1 MKSVLDSWAV
11 VALLSGESAADRV
24 RKAIED
30 GAFISW
36 VNLSEVLYL
45 ESRRFGAERAS
56 TVIESL
62 AAQVV
67 AELPDKALF
76 FEAAAVKAEGGVA
89 YADAF
94 AIATAERK
102 GLPLL
107 TGDPEILACGRSHLQ
122 LTDLRS

>member
-11 VALLSGESAADRV
+11 IALLSGEGAAEEV
-24 RKAIED
+24 RCAIED

-36 VNLSEVLYL
+36 VNLSEVLYV
-45 ESRRFGAERAS
+45 ESRRVGSERA
-56 TVIESL
+56 TTAVESL

-67 AELPDKALF
+67 AELPDGALF

-89 YADAF
+89 FADAF

-107 TGDPEILACGRSHLQ
+107 TGDPEILSCNRPDLKAI
-122 LTDLRS
+122 DLRR

>member
-1 MKSVLDSWAV
+1 MRSVLDSWAV
-11 VALLSGESAADRV
+11 VALLSGESAAGRV
-24 RKAIED
+24 REAIED

-45 ESRRFGAERAS
+45 ESRRFGSERAG

-76 FEAAAVKAEGGVA
+76 CEAAAVKAEGGVA

-107 TGDPEILACGRSHLQ
+107 TGDPEILACGRSSLQ
-122 LTDLRS
+122 VIDLRG